1 MADFPFRP
9 YSMMVIS
16 VVKAALQLRA
26 VSFGL
31 LRPLFFSPSMTSS
44 AAELAPTRS
53 EAVGRQLNEKDQKY
67 LITGAEMSCR
77 KYRSDD
83 GRADPHS
90 GSVSRLFGGSNL
102 IPIKVEQKIKRRPD
116 SFCSHDNWIRRVS
129 LRFPCQRRPTDDTK
143 AHE

>member
-1 MADFPFRP
+1 
-9 YSMMVIS
+9 MVIS
-16 VVKAALQLRA
+16 VVIAALQLRA
-26 VSFGL
+26 VSFWFSP
-31 LRPLFFSPSMTSS
+31 RPLFFSPSMTSS

-90 GSVSRLFGGSNL
+90 GSVSIWWQQL
-102 IPIKVEQKIKRRPD
+102 D
-116 SFCSHDNWIRRVS
+116 SDQS
-129 LRFPCQRRPTDDTK
+129 
-143 AHE
+143 